1 MLITNQLPR
10 VFLFDRQGTKIE
22 LSDPSADLTP
32 VAVLNFYSQTY
43 PELTTARMEG
53 PEIKNDRVEYSF
65 QTTIGTKG

>member
-1 MLITNQLPR
+1 MLIANQLPR

-22 LSDPSADLTP
+22 LADPFADLTP
-32 VAVLNFYSQTY
+32 AAVLNFYSQTY

-65 QTTIGTKG
+65 QTTLGTKG

>member
-10 VFLFDRQGTKIE
+10 VFLFDRQGTIIE
-22 LSDPSADLTP
+22 LSDPSADMT
-32 VAVLNFYSQTY
+32 ADTVLNFYSQTY

-53 PEIKNDRVEYSF
+53 PEIKNDRVEYTF